1 MDNKEIYNSV
11 YGLRNV
17 TLVDSDRYS
26 NSMNL
31 LRQEI
36 VAKFSKGKDVLDAGC
51 GIGEFL
57 IPHLNDCKSAV
68 GLDFSAQYLA
78 EFSRRVGDSYS
89 GRLTLKNAD
98 LRELPLGDNSIDFAF
113 SFSTLYYIE
122 QIGEVLSELGRVLR
136 SGGVAALEFGNK
148 NSLNTIITAYRH
160 ANDNWAK
167 SCNHSMKDVFRLLD
181 RHGFEVMQ
189 VRRFQVFPLLTVPK
203 SLFWLYPFTGNVFRN
218 FLSRYI
224 GRGRIVDEVVSGAPL
239 LRKFAFRNMVIVR
252 RK

>member
-1 MDNKEIYNSV
+1 MNNKEIYNSV
-11 YGLRNV
+11 YDLRNV
-17 TLVDSDRYS
+17 TLVDTDRYS
-26 NSMNL
+26 TSMNL

-36 VAKFSKGKDVLDAGC
+36 VAKYSKGNDVLDAGC

-68 GLDFSAQYLA
+68 GLDFSTQYLE
-78 EFSRRVGDSYS
+78 EFSRRVGDCYS
-89 GRLTLKNAD
+89 GRLILKNAD
-98 LRELPLGDNSIDFAF
+98 LREFPLRDNSVDFAF

-122 QIGEVLSELGRVLR
+122 QIGEVISEFGRVLR

-148 NSLNTIITAYRH
+148 NSLNTIISAYRH

-167 SCNHSMKDVFRLLD
+167 SYNHCMKDVFRLLGA
-181 RHGFEVMQ
+181 HEFEVMQ
-189 VRRFQVFPLLTVPK
+189 VRRFQVLPLLTVPR

-218 FLSRYI
+218 FLSRHI
-224 GRGRIVDEVVSGAPL
+224 SGGRIVDEVISGAPL
-239 LRKFAFRNMVIVR
+239 LRNFAFRNMVIVR